1 MTRKKY
7 VYLIIIFVFMF
18 GLLITN
24 SNLNA
29 DTFTLE
35 ELPYLGEVSDVH
47 HFYELPNDDI
57 TIKKVYKMTGNGKI
71 LYCLEPGKHAYKGAT
86 YTISDNDDELARA
99 IGITREDKFS
109 GMYSGINKVKFSKY
123 IISYIYNCRS
133 NDDNDIVA
141 KQLLIWHYM
150 KLIRE
155 AKNPLSGLKIN
166 DKDKEILVDDGKEIK
181 DGCQQEI
188 RILVNSVNTEIDRLF
203 KVTIFNGISNFLG
216 LPTNAEEIQYN
227 YYKPNSSSV
236 YPIKN
241 QQILI
246 GPKITPSS
254 TTEETKKYNL
264 IIRYWGPYGYES
276 SLPQNNITY
285 TGDSYTGS
293 VGITNGIYTISGC
306 GIGDNSGKKYENGL
320 NTYTVTGDNN
330 TVYIDY
336 TRGYLQAKVT
346 VNYYYTDSSGIQHG
360 PYSKTDSFNDM
371 TYKVDLNYTY
381 GEKNIKEYCCYAVV
395 TQGKATFP
403 SGSLVDGKSKVTFST
418 APTINELDLN
428 VGEEGDTNINV
439 DVHYKSKKIVV
450 DYVKIEE
457 NGNVTK
463 ENKYSKEVNVNDT
476 STEYPIY
483 TTWKDYYRMKVQKPD
498 GTFTGLGVTSITNG
512 SKRCSVQTYTVYYE
526 VRDIWKYMKK
536 YSNDGKTGI
545 TSTNTES
552 FSDSIH
558 TSRDETVNSYSHTQ
572 TKYDSASKKWTLPF
586 NYGDYLE
593 NYFPSSVY
601 SDDNKYVVNNLYK
614 YGKASTSYTVG
625 NTKANDR
632 KKVAKDNLAGTHTVG
647 SKTLFGYLKTDT
659 DNEKKQRSFYTLEPD
674 NYKHADTMMA
684 YFYYDIEHPV
694 YIYVRHVL
702 VDDDGSYNVST
713 ASNISFLK
721 NDDEK
726 YYDSVVADSYPT
738 KQYKVIKNGYNQ
750 RKWHSNEDRA
760 NCYEAVPTGFSE
772 YYTIDK
778 NDRLYLDKS
787 RTLLNNGIQYKFL
800 GCRTRNNPEEIPEL
814 NKAGDLTKITSAKL
828 IRPSSANS
836 KIYVDFYY
844 TKDGYSNN
852 DPEDPDNPPEDP
864 DNPPEDPPRTRLTFL
879 QKKAD
884 AILKFQSQNSFGNAL
899 GADTPQVAYVP
910 ASEYIKPYFE
920 TASYIP
926 YNLKYK
932 ISVDGKSGNITY
944 DLEDYKAYQFD
955 TNGGTVTS
963 SEVVGSNNENVISSG
978 NTTTKDIVQSTADA
992 QKKTYTDLGIYEED
1006 IPVGPKTTI
1015 NNFDGN
1021 KDVSSNR
1028 YNGYRD
1034 GDGTVKYI
1042 LKDVMTGATKS
1053 GKDKTLKVIDSMDV
1067 NVYTPMSIDKPTIE
1081 TTGSYVDHSVGIG
1094 EDKSVIQKDT
1104 EFKLTPKVIIN
1115 EKLEY
1120 NSNLRKLD
1128 NYLKGYI
1135 VVFDFDVRIKGES
1148 GTTNAG
1154 TPIWVNKDDSLYAT
1168 PVGERGSTAVN
1179 QLKEKVTTIAVTI
1192 NEQGLVN
1199 SVFGI
1204 GSLSTNSKGDITKCK
1219 EALTKSGSDVVIG
1232 SGKTAKMT
1240 TNNSQYNYETTY
1252 GRTMNADAFYF
1263 VKNTTYTY
1271 VLARLYDF
1279 KITDCYDVNFKNVFR
1294 TFDKANGTVNG
1305 LTNVCFYSGKN
1316 KLVVAGGNNIIYTRA
1331 QNTILPIGPYKH
1343 TQRDYI
1349 KAPKLG
1355 YRISFDV
1362 KTYGYYDNQTEG
1374 LHREVKITP
1383 SYYYISKDGTTYND
1397 NIKLYY
1403 KNSSGKYVTFNDSY
1417 SIAFKPN
1424 DGYRN
1429 QYNNGDLLDD
1439 STPNDDF
1446 LSTKMVNL
1454 SVGNSFTLSP
1464 DTMMTTSNDKFI
1476 QAWYGEF
1483 KVPNS
1488 TIVVDANNIDLNN
1501 PLTDG
1506 YLGVIFKIECIDTET
1521 SGGTTTTVKVLYD
1534 QDDKAKGSNNH
1545 NTSQWDY
1552 EGYMGSNSGTNFNG
1566 SLQLENGKW
1575 SINDSTYQKIKGT
1588 VVLYDL
1594 DDRAA
1599 NDFD

>member
-1 MTRKKY
+1 MIRKKY
-7 VYLIIIFVFMF
+7 IYLLIIILTFLFF
-18 GLLITN
+18 TNNNLKAETLTSLRQICKTGENGGITPSSDDLYN
-24 SNLNA
+24 NNGNL
-29 DTFTLE
+29 
-35 ELPYLGEVSDVH
+35 
-47 HFYELPNDDI
+47 
-57 TIKKVYKMTGNGKI
+57 KVYEMLLSNGNL
-71 LYCLEPGKHAYKGAT
+71 LYCLQPGRHAFSGGT
-86 YTISDNDDELARA
+86 YTISD
-99 IGITREDKFS
+99 EDKYLAQAAEI
-109 GMYSGINKVKFSKY
+109 GEDDVYTGTTIKKIKVAKQL
-123 IISYIYNCRS
+123 ISYIYGYQSGDRR
-133 NDDNDIVA
+133 DDMIVA
-141 KQLLIWHYM
+141 RQIVLWHYM
-150 KLIRE
+150 NLIKRAKIPAVRITKVSDLAKDADAIITGAGKKTEKLIE
-155 AKNPLSGLKIN
+155 AVNKNFVGNIMNIIN
-166 DKDKEILVDDGKEIK
+166 EADI
-181 DGCQQEI
+181 
-188 RILVNSVNTEIDRLF
+188 
-203 KVTIFNGISNFLG
+203 NF
-216 LPTNAEEIQYN
+216 N
-227 YYKPNSSSV
+227 YYIPNKTFCIDGATYDPAS
-236 YPIKN
+236 

-246 GPKITPSS
+246 GPWFRIIENPGTYNVIYRFYSPTGSSEGSKTIASGVSFTNGSGSHEAPTSYPYTYNSKEATYTLSGSGVGTESSARFTSLTNPLS
-254 TTEETKKYNL
+254 TT
-264 IIRYWGPYGYES
+264 
-276 SLPQNNITY
+276 
-285 TGDSYTGS
+285 
-293 VGITNGIYTISGC
+293 TNGATLVFDFVRNRYPSI
-306 GIGDNSGKKYENGL
+306 
-320 NTYTVTGDNN
+320 
-330 TVYIDY
+330 
-336 TRGYLQAKVT
+336 VT
-346 VNYYYTDSSGIQHG
+346 VNHNYTNSSGSTTSKDPSDSNSNVTGSTCEVNAWYKDYFIECKSAQGGSAYLDSNGKIQITGLAEGATYTFNAVYKSKSIDVKYLAIDETGKKSG
-360 PYSKTDSFNDM
+360 PTSMSTKSSGEISLGSSYTFTVDPKWTTTINGSNIEYKYLGCKYNGTNPSTTYNWNTTSFTNGSNERKVYEYIIYYENRDL
-371 TYKVDLNYTY
+371 YKYMKDKNGNDLNENLYEKKGTAYT
-381 GEKNIKEYCCYAVV
+381 NVV
-395 TQGKATFP
+395 HH
-403 SGSLVDGKSKVTFST
+403 SLVDFVFSN
-418 APTINELDLN
+418 PN
-428 VGEEGDTNINV
+428 GGRV
-439 DVHYKSKKIVV
+439 D
-450 DYVKIEE
+450 
-457 NGNVTK
+457 
-463 ENKYSKEVNVNDT
+463 
-476 STEYPIY
+476 
-483 TTWKDYYRMKVQKPD
+483 
-498 GTFTGLGVTSITNG
+498 
-512 SKRCSVQTYTVYYE
+512 
-526 VRDIWKYMKK
+526 
-536 YSNDGKTGI
+536 
-545 TSTNTES
+545 
-552 FSDSIH
+552 
-558 TSRDETVNSYSHTQ
+558 
-572 TKYDSASKKWTLPF
+572 
-586 NYGDYLE
+586 
-593 NYFPSSVY
+593 NYFPFTLFGNG
-601 SDDNKYVVNNLYK
+601 NKYVYDNNCEYK
-614 YGKASTSYTVG
+614 FATRTTTEGTSYS
-625 NTKANDR
+625 DR
-632 KKVAKDNLAGTHTVG
+632 KSDATSDLTNATKYAYSNQSNRIIQNLST
-647 SKTLFGYLKTDT
+647 TDGLVH
-659 DNEKKQRSFYTLEPD
+659 S
-674 NYKHADTMMA
+674 DTTIA
-684 YFYYDIEHPV
+684 YFYYDIEEPV
-694 YIYVRHVL
+694 YVYVRHVL
-702 VDDDGSYNVST
+702 VDDDGSYKVST

-726 YYDSVVADSYPT
+726 YYDSVVAASDPT

-750 RKWHSNEDRA
+750 RQYHSNKASYTDPI
-760 NCYEAVPTGFSE
+760 PTGFSE

-844 TKDGYSNN
+844 TKDGYS
-852 DPEDPDNPPEDP
+852 DPDNPPEDP
-864 DNPPEDPPRTRLTFL
+864 EHPPEDPPRTRLTFL

-884 AILKFQSQNSFGNAL
+884 AILKFQSQNSSGNAL
-899 GADTPQVAYVP
+899 GADTTQVAYVP

-932 ISVDGKSGNITY
+932 ISVDGKSGKITY
-944 DLEDYKAYQFD
+944 GLKEYEAYQFD
-955 TNGGTVTS
+955 SNGGTVTS
-963 SEVVGSNNENVISSG
+963 SEVVGFNNENVINSG
-978 NTTTKDIVQSTADA
+978 NTKTKNIVQSTASD
-992 QKKTYTDLGIYEED
+992 QKKFYTDLGIYNEK
-1006 IPVGPKTTI
+1006 IPIGTKTTI
-1015 NNFDGN
+1015 DNFDGN

-1053 GKDKTLKVIDSMDV
+1053 GKDRTLKVVDSMDV

-1240 TNNSQYNYETTY
+1240 TNNLRYNYETY